1 VTPIE
6 EEEEKEE
13 EYEKPEIVFP
23 EPSFPMRADDIVLE
37 SSENLACQTFP
48 PNLHSNGRPVNH
60 CQFIGM
66 DYDEWVAELPNPF
79 ASKGGCELS

>member
-1 VTPIE
+1 LE
-6 EEEEKEE
+6 EEEDKTV
-13 EYEKPEIVFP
+13 YAKPEIEFP
-23 EPSFPMRADDIVLE
+23 EPSFPMRAEDVVFKPG
-37 SSENLACQTFP
+37 ENLACQTFP
-48 PNLHSNGRPVNH
+48 PNLHSNGREVHH